1 MTSNSQDQSGT
12 GLADSRPRAIGV
24 PQTLADMLDNNAWKY
39 PNETAFV
46 WGDRRMSH
54 AAFHDRASRLANAL
68 YRLGL
73 KRQDRVG
80 ILSQNS
86 LEFQEVYGSCE
97 ISGFICA
104 TVNWRLAVPEM
115 VYIVNDGAPK
125 VLIFEAGYRDTVA
138 AMKAQLGSVEHFIC
152 IGGGCDFALDYDE
165 FVNSGDPGGAPFR
178 PRPDDVAF
186 LIYTSGTTGRPKGV
200 MLSHS
205 GEVAAAE
212 ILGADMRNCADDRL
226 LIMMPLFH
234 IGAKVIQLAQH
245 WRAGMVVVQKGFDAK
260 AVLDVIAAER
270 ITVTHMAPTMV
281 QSLLA
286 SPAIEGADTS
296 SLRMIVYAAAPMP
309 VPVLKHGLKV
319 LGPVFQQQ
327 FGQTEGVGT
336 TLLAHQHRPDGTD
349 RDREILTSVGQV
361 SPRVGVRIVDEQ
373 GANLPTG
380 AVGEI
385 LLTSPAVMKGYW
397 NNTVATL
404 ETLREGWV
412 HTGDVGRLDHEG
424 YLYLVDRKKDMIISG
439 GENIYSREV
448 EEAVITHEAVSE
460 VAVIGVA
467 DEKWGE
473 AVMAVVVTKSGATA
487 TAAAII
493 EHCRAL
499 IASYKKPSHVI
510 FVDEIAKL
518 PSGKIDKVRLRRLYG
533 TDAAKES

>member
-1 MTSNSQDQSGT
+1 MTISGQ
-12 GLADSRPRAIGV
+12 GPR
-24 PQTLADMLDNNAWKY
+24 TLADMLDNNARKY
-39 PNETAFV
+39 PDETAFV
-46 WGDRRMSH
+46 WGDQRMSH
-54 AAFHDRASRLANAL
+54 AVFHRRVTKLASAL
-68 YRLGL
+68 HRLGL
-73 KRQDRVG
+73 KQQDRVG

-115 VYIVNDGAPK
+115 VYIINDGAPK
-125 VLIFEAGYRDTVA
+125 VLFFEAAYRDAVRT
-138 AMKAQLGSVEHFIC
+138 MKAQLTSIEYFIC
-152 IGGGCDFALDYDE
+152 IDGACDFAVDYTE
-165 FVNSGDPGGAPFR
+165 FVASGDVAGVPFR
-178 PRPDDVAF
+178 PRPDDIAF

-200 MLSHS
+200 MLTQA
-205 GEVAAAE
+205 GQVAAAE
-212 ILGADMRNCADDRL
+212 ILGSDMRNGADDRL

-245 WRAGMVVVQKGFDAK
+245 WRGGMVVVQKGFEPQ
-260 AVLDVIAAER
+260 AVLDAIVAER
-270 ITVTHMAPTMV
+270 ISVTHMAPTMV
-281 QSLLA
+281 QTLLD

-309 VPVLKHGLKV
+309 IPVLKRGLKI

-349 RDREILTSVGQV
+349 RDREILTSVGQA
-361 SPRVGVRIVDEQ
+361 SPRVGVRIVDDH
-373 GANLPTG
+373 GAGLPTG

-385 LLTSPAVMKGYW
+385 LLTSPGVMKGYW
-397 NNTVATL
+397 NNTAATL
-404 ETLREGWV
+404 ETLRDGWV
-412 HTGDVGRLDHEG
+412 HTGDVGRLDDEG

-448 EEAVITHEAVSE
+448 EEAVVTHDAVSE

-467 DEKWGE
+467 DAKWGE
-473 AVMAVVVTKSGATA
+473 AVMAIVVTKPGNTTTPMS
-487 TAAAII
+487 II
-493 EHCRAL
+493 EHCRTM
-499 IASYKKPSHVI
+499 IASYKKPSHVV
-510 FVDEIAKL
+510 FVDEIVKL

-533 TDAAKES
+533 TTPTKGA